1 MPASLEAKSLSIRL
15 KPALYDAATRCAKL
29 KGSSLNSLVQ
39 QGLENII
46 RAQEEQEM
54 HDAAKLLSMDPEGC
68 DVQYAF
74 AAQAEA
80 ALRNE

>member
-1 MPASLEAKSLSIRL
+1 MPALMESKSLTIRL

-29 KGSSLNSLVQ
+29 KGRSLNSLVQ

-54 HDAAKLLSMDPEGC
+54 HDAATLL
-68 DVQYAF
+68 VWI
-74 AAQAEA
+74 
-80 ALRNE
+80 LRGVTWNMHLPLRQRLP

>member
-54 HDAAKLLSMDPEGC
+54 HDAATLL
-68 DVQYAF
+68 VWI
-74 AAQAEA
+74 
-80 ALRNE
+80 LRGVTWNMHLPLRQRLP